1 MTTQKIEINPNE
13 LRTLLIYSFRYAL
26 GRKTYASQE
35 MVDLVLKHWDFLEEQ
50 DIDLILKDI
59 ITAIAEQNY
68 GMEMDLAQ
76 WQRLL
81 IKGRDRCRFD
91 VDKVIADA
99 AKEKG
104 FQEYRKAGSTLKL
117 KEYTDE

>member
-1 MTTQKIEINPNE
+1 MTIEINPSE

-35 MVDLVLKHWDFLEEQ
+35 TVDLILKYWNFLEEQ
-50 DIDLILKDI
+50 DIDLIIKDI

-81 IKGRDRCRFD
+81 VRDRDRCKLD
-91 VDKVIADA
+91 VDKVLAGIP
-99 AKEKG
+99 KEN
-104 FQEYRKAGSTLKL
+104 
-117 KEYTDE
+117 TDE